1 MKLVYDIETNGL
13 DPDTIWCIVAH
24 DILTGTTYKFAD
36 TGNYH
41 GMVSDG
47 VSFLSR
53 ADLLIGHNM
62 IVTSIGKLICSTSE
76 YIMSHNAPYSIRV
89 KPVRFDVIY

>member
-36 TGNYH
+36 TGTI
-41 GMVSDG
+41 MVWLAMG
-47 VSFLSR
+47 LVFLVG
-53 ADLLIGHNM
+53 L
-62 IVTSIGKLICSTSE
+62 TYK
-76 YIMSHNAPYSIRV
+76 
-89 KPVRFDVIY
+89 